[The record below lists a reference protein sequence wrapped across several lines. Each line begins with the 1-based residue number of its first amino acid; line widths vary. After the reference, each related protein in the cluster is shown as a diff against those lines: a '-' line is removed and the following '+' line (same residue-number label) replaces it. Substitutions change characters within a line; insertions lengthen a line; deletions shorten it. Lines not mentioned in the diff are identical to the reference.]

1 MNRQQRYHI
10 PDYVLFQQL
19 ENETVL
25 LNLEDGYYYG
35 LDDLGTRIWQML
47 KQGDSLGECLEWILE
62 NYEVSPE
69 QAEKD
74 LEALIRH
81 MTEKG
86 LIEPAGS

>member
-1 MNRQQRYHI
+1 MNKLQRYDI
-10 PDYVLFQQL
+10 PDHVLFQKL

-25 LNLEDGYYYG
+25 LNLEDGHYYG
-35 LDDLGTRIWQML
+35 LDGLGTRVWQML
-47 KQGDSLGECLEWILE
+47 KEGNSLGECLAWILE

-74 LEALIRH
+74 LDALIRH

-86 LIEPAGS
+86 LIEPAGP

>member
-1 MNRQQRYHI
+1 MNRHQRYHI
-10 PDYVLFQQL
+10 PDHVLFQKL

-25 LNLEDGYYYG
+25 LNLEDGHYYG

-47 KQGDSLGECLEWILE
+47 KRGDSLGECLEWILE

-74 LEALIRH
+74 LNALIRH

-86 LIEPAGS
+86 LIEPAGP